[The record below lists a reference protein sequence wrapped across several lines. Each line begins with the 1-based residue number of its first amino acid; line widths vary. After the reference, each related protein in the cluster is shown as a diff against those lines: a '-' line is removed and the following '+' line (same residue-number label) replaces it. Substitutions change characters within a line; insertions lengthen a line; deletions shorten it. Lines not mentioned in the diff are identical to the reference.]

1 MESPFQNTLS
11 LGFDQRYQARKYLSK
26 QCFHSCGT
34 YSFISVIF
42 PRTIPVHSLQQCHLL
57 GRNTKDEFQFPIRIR
72 GSKACIFFSTC
83 QIAQFKATICRRCP
97 CQPSTT
103 DTSIL
108 PILLRRL
115 LANVFANSLRSN
127 SAPTFALTHKIG
139 RNFPIICL
147 CLSGTD
153 TICKL
158 LSYCCAI

>member
-1 MESPFQNTLS
+1 MVLNTE
-11 LGFDQRYQARKYLSK
+11 LGWYHDREFVPCIYFYARDF
-26 QCFHSCGT
+26 CFL
-34 YSFISVIF
+34 Y
-42 PRTIPVHSLQQCHLL
+42 
-57 GRNTKDEFQFPIRIR
+57 RIR
-72 GSKACIFFSTC
+72 VSKACIFFSTC

-103 DTSIL
+103 DTSIS

-115 LANVFANSLRSN
+115 LANVSANSLRSN

-139 RNFPIICL
+139 QKSPIVCL

-158 LSYCCAI
+158 LSYCCAIWQVQFRLCTFDTLTLIGKCVL

>member
-1 MESPFQNTLS
+1 MQ
-11 LGFDQRYQARKYLSK
+11 
-26 QCFHSCGT
+26 T
-34 YSFISVIF
+34 YKACKHAPRHYTF
-42 PRTIPVHSLQQCHLL
+42 PMCLHALPHRIWYAVHLPNKFVRILRSRFFLYRT
-57 GRNTKDEFQFPIRIR
+57 NFPIKIR
-72 GSKACIFFSTC
+72 VSKACIFFSTC

-103 DTSIL
+103 DTSIS

-115 LANVFANSLRSN
+115 LANVSANSLRSN

-139 RNFPIICL
+139 QKSPIVCL
-147 CLSGTD
+147 CLSSTD

>member
-1 MESPFQNTLS
+1 MKLC
-11 LGFDQRYQARKYLSK
+11 KWK
-26 QCFHSCGT
+26 QKINLYGT
-34 YSFISVIF
+34 YKKRFDKE
-42 PRTIPVHSLQQCHLL
+42 SLCWTVFLL
-57 GRNTKDEFQFPIRIR
+57 YRIR

-103 DTSIL
+103 DTTIS

-115 LANVFANSLRSN
+115 LANVSANSLRSN

-139 RNFPIICL
+139 QKSPIVCL

>member
-1 MESPFQNTLS
+1 MCRLS
-11 LGFDQRYQARKYLSK
+11 VDNPFDQQTRATFLPF
-26 QCFHSCGT
+26 C
-34 YSFISVIF
+34 IF
-42 PRTIPVHSLQQCHLL
+42 SSPLCLL
-57 GRNTKDEFQFPIRIR
+57 LIRV
-72 GSKACIFFSTC
+72 SKACIFFSTC

-103 DTSIL
+103 DTSIS

-115 LANVFANSLRSN
+115 LANVSANSLRSN

-139 RNFPIICL
+139 QKSPIVCL

>member
-1 MESPFQNTLS
+1 MESKLEVFMFIKCDTEQKRGSVS
-11 LGFDQRYQARKYLSK
+11 LFFLY
-26 QCFHSCGT
+26 
-34 YSFISVIF
+34 
-42 PRTIPVHSLQQCHLL
+42 
-57 GRNTKDEFQFPIRIR
+57 RIR
-72 GSKACIFFSTC
+72 VSKACIFFSTC

-103 DTSIL
+103 DTSIS

-115 LANVFANSLRSN
+115 LANVSANSLRSN

-139 RNFPIICL
+139 QKSPIVCL

-158 LSYCCAI
+158 LSYCRAI